1 MYPYYVVW
9 RRTAEDTQ
17 NEPLTSIC
25 TLTKTKHLQ
34 SYTHTC
40 SKHTLLAHTK
50 VMTKYK
56 MSTLCE
62 FVVYDLNCQVK
73 I

>member
-34 SYTHTC
+34 SHTHI
-40 SKHTLLAHTK
+40 HVPNTLYLHMQK
-50 VMTKYK
+50 
-56 MSTLCE
+56 
-62 FVVYDLNCQVK
+62 
-73 I
+73 